1 MNKKVLVVL
10 INELNNSIKLN
21 EKTYS
26 DILTFLILISLV
38 YILADVDLIL
48 LPRKSILKLN

>member
-38 YILADVDLIL
+38 YILADVDL